1 MATASAAAARTDRDG
16 DRRCAGTGESSDAT
30 IAGHCIVRVR
40 AARGTTEGATRDD
53 GGGMASSTVDR
64 NDEARPADATHPAV
78 DAAWIAL
85 DAAAIRWA
93 LLRGRAD
100 GRDGDID
107 VLVDPADAPAL
118 DRVLATVGF
127 ARLAAIGHADHRF
140 YRAYD
145 EATDRWLTL
154 DIVTELAFG
163 PGAWLELPGAAQAVL
178 DSRTDAV
185 DGWRLRPDDAF
196 WALLLHDLLDRRD
209 LPPAHGDDLQRL
221 VHEARADGSIGR
233 RIDAL
238 AGPGSAW
245 RLIGFIGDGSTEAAL
260 SDGRRLGRR
269 WARSTRA
276 KALRRR
282 VRQIV
287 LRRLRK
293 PHTALRRRGIDVAV
307 LGPDGAGKSTLA
319 ASLAATLP
327 VPTRTIYLGLYG
339 AGLASAGRL
348 GFIRRVA
355 RLWRGW
361 GIGLWHR
368 LRGRVVVYDRHAFDA
383 VLAPARSTAKGR
395 VRRWAL
401 LHAIPDPAL
410 VLILDAPAEL
420 LFARKG
426 EHDVAI
432 LDAQRRGYLALA
444 ARLRS
449 AEVVDATRDPEAVRR
464 DAVARTWRRL
474 AGGVTRG

>member
-1 MATASAAAARTDRDG
+1 
-16 DRRCAGTGESSDAT
+16 
-30 IAGHCIVRVR
+30 
-40 AARGTTEGATRDD
+40 
-53 GGGMASSTVDR
+53 MASSTVEP
-64 NDEARPADATHPAV
+64 NDEARPANATHPVV
-78 DAAWIAL
+78 DAAWTAL
-85 DAAAIRWA
+85 DDAGIRWA

-100 GRDGDID
+100 GQDGDID
-107 VLVDPADAPAL
+107 VLVDPADAKAL
-118 DRVLATVGF
+118 DRALPAVGF
-127 ARLAAIGHADHRF
+127 VRLTAIGHADHRF
-140 YRAYD
+140 YRTYD

-154 DIVTELAFG
+154 DVVTELAFG

-178 DSRTDAV
+178 ESRTHAV

-209 LPPAHGDDLQRL
+209 LPPAHGADLQRL
-221 VHEARADGSIGR
+221 IRHARADGSIGR

-245 RLIGFIGDGSTEAAL
+245 RLIGFIGDGASAAAL
-260 SDGRRLGRR
+260 TDGRRLGRR
-269 WARSTRA
+269 WVRATRA
-276 KALRRR
+276 NALRRR
-282 VRQIV
+282 VGQML

-339 AGLASAGRL
+339 AGLAKAGRL
-348 GFIRRVA
+348 GFVRRLA

-361 GIGLWHR
+361 GAGLWHR
-368 LRGRVVVYDRHAFDA
+368 IRGRVVVYDRHAFDA
-383 VLAPARSTAKGR
+383 LLAPTRGTRKARL
-395 VRRWAL
+395 RRWAL

-449 AEVVDATRDPEAVRR
+449 AEVLDATRDPEAVRR

-474 AGGVTRG
+474 AGGAARGEGGARAEGGAGG